1 MFGPLPAGALAWPSF
16 FVRQVGALD
25 NDIELIATT
34 SFGLE
39 AVVSRELKA
48 LGYENQSV
56 ADGRVTFRGG
66 PEAICRANL
75 WLRSADRVVIKM
87 GEFEAADFGTLF
99 DRCADLDW
107 ARWIPE
113 DGQFPVSG
121 KSVRSQLHSVPDC
134 QALVKKAIVE
144 KLKQTHRVS
153 WFAEKG
159 PLFAVQ
165 VSLLKDVATLTLD
178 TTGPGLHKR
187 GYRTLSGPAPLK
199 ETLAAA
205 LIQLSFWTAGRPLLD
220 PFCGTGTIPI
230 EAALWARNLAPGL
243 ARRFAAD
250 DWPALDRRLWH
261 EAREEAKDRAD
272 RGGSLAIVGSDIDD
286 TSLGM
291 ARKHARQAG
300 VEADIRFERRDFVDV
315 VPQGDFG
322 CLIGNPPYGERS
334 GDLAAAEELA
344 RATNTV
350 AGRFDTWSFYLL
362 SALAN
367 YEQLCGRHADRRRK
381 LYNGRI
387 ACTYYQFHGPRP
399 PRPATVSEAQTTQPV
414 PAPEAEQTN

>member
-1 MFGPLPAGALAWPSF
+1 LN
-16 FVRQVGALD
+16 D
-25 NDIELIATT
+25 DIELIATT

-48 LGYENQSV
+48 LGYEDQTV
-56 ADGRVTFRGG
+56 ADGKVMFRAG

-75 WLRSADRVVIKM
+75 WLRSADRVVVKM
-87 GEFEAADFGTLF
+87 GEFDAADFGTLF
-99 DRCADLDW
+99 DRCAALDW

-113 DGQFPVSG
+113 HGQFPVSG
-121 KSVRSQLHSVPDC
+121 KSVRSQLHSVRDC

-153 WFAEKG
+153 WFAENG

-187 GYRTLSGPAPLK
+187 GYRTLTGPAPLK

-205 LIQLSFWTAGRPLLD
+205 LIQLSYWTAERPLLD

-230 EAALWARNLAPGL
+230 EAALLARNRAPGL
-243 ARRFAAD
+243 GRQFAAD
-250 DWPALDRRLWH
+250 DWPTLDRRFWH
-261 EAREEAKDRAD
+261 EAREEANDRAMRD
-272 RGGSLAIVGSDIDD
+272 GRLAIVGSDIDEQ
-286 TSLGM
+286 SLAM
-291 ARKHARQAG
+291 SRKHARQAG
-300 VEADIRFERRDFVDV
+300 VEADIRLERRDFADAI
-315 VPQGDFG
+315 PQGEYG
-322 CLIGNPPYGERS
+322 CLIANPPYGERS
-334 GDLAAAEELA
+334 GDVDAAEDLVRAAAI
-344 RATNTV
+344 V
-350 AGRFDTWSFYLL
+350 FKRFDTWSIYIL
-362 SALAN
+362 SALGN
-367 YEQLCGRHADRRRK
+367 YEQLCARHADRRRK

-399 PRPATVSEAQTTQPV
+399 PKPTVATDAAGTTQ
-414 PAPEAEQTN
+414 